1 VRQSRILAQIQYDVK
16 DYLAMA
22 AAAKHDAEQAI
33 EHKHSIPIQ
42 Y

>member
-1 VRQSRILAQIQYDVK
+1 MQYDVK

-22 AAAKHDAEQAI
+22 ATAWHDAEQAI
-33 EHKHSIPIQ
+33 EHKHSVPIQ